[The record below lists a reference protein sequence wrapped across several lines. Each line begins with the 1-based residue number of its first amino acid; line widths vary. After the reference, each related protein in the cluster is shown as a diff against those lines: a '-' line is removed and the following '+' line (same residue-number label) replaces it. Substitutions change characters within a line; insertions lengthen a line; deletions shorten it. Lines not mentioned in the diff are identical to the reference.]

1 MATPTATTHGPPTS
15 AGPGPA
21 ERSLRV
27 RKRLVALGLVA
38 PGVSWMIL
46 FFVIPMVL
54 LGVTSLESGGILSG
68 GFRFT
73 WEFSNYSHV
82 LGVVAAILNV
92 VAQRRRT

>member
-1 MATPTATTHGPPTS
+1 
-15 AGPGPA
+15 
-21 ERSLRV
+21 
-27 RKRLVALGLVA
+27 
-38 PGVSWMIL
+38 MIL